1 MADDKKKLLDLT
13 KLGAQNAGNQIA
25 SFVNAFQNQGG
36 GRQYKPTDNGGTG
49 TATGANDADLR
60 AKYPVTQAYDKT
72 TDYMAV
78 MQQAANQG
86 DWLKAA
92 NAEQQRNSKITG
104 EGLDTSLYTDLYSK
118 YLPENR
124 YNFDPSSNPQYAAAK
139 AQQDAIFE
147 KIMNRGDYQ
156 RNPDVDAAYQA
167 YLNRGAYQT
176 NPDVDAAYQAYLN
189 QEPFKY
195 NLEDDSLYQQYR
207 DQYTALGKN
216 AMRDTMGQAAAL
228 TGGYGSTYAQQAG
241 QQSYDAYLQRL
252 NDVMPELYNAAYGRY
267 RDEKN
272 DLAQRYNMAAAQDA
286 LNYQR
291 YRDET
296 SDLAQRY
303 NMAQAMD
310 EAAYERYLNE
320 QNREMNLYNLAAGQ
334 AQDAYNQDYNTWST
348 RLGLEREDEANAYN
362 RRVAEQQ
369 QAYQQQQQ
377 AYSDL
382 VSLIAA
388 TGYTPTDAELAA
400 AGMTRGQANALKAAY
415 EQALA
420 AASFSSGGGGS
431 SGGRSG
437 GGGRRGRSSG
447 GSSGVGS
454 WTPDSSTATPQK
466 TQEQTITDQCSLS
479 LANMKKY
486 GGSKQEMRREL
497 QRWVSQGLPQSEAN
511 RLAKLY
517 GLDQD
522 DTTAKSASGGGK
534 GGARGG
540 GNTYTKGGY

>member
-1 MADDKKKLLDLT
+1 MADDKKKLIDFT
-13 KLGAQNAGNQIA
+13 KLGSQVAGNQID
-25 SFVNAFQNQGG
+25 SFMSALQNQDAGK
-36 GRQYKPTDNGGTG
+36 QYGLTGGTG
-49 TATGANDADLR
+49 AAAADGTGTSGEDLR
-60 AKYPVTQAYDKT
+60 AKYPVTQAYDQN
-72 TDYMAV
+72 TDYMAL
-78 MQQAANQG
+78 MQKYANEGDWTQAAR
-86 DWLKAA
+86 
-92 NAEQQRNSKITG
+92 AEAQRNSKITG
-104 EGLDTSLYTDLYSK
+104 EGLDPSLYTDYYTQ

-124 YNFDPSSNPQYAAAK
+124 YNYDPNRNEAYAAAK

-147 KIMNRGDYQ
+147 KIMNRGD
-156 RNPDVDAAYQA
+156 
-167 YLNRGAYQT
+167 
-176 NPDVDAAYQAYLN
+176 
-189 QEPFKY
+189 FSY
-195 NLEDDSLYQQYR
+195 NVQDDPLYQQYR
-207 DQYTALGKN
+207 DQYTTLGKT

-252 NDVMPELYNAAYGRY
+252 NDVVPELYQAAYGRWQ
-267 RDEKN
+267 DANNAE
-272 DLAQRYNMAAAQDA
+272 LQRYNMAADRAQDA
-286 LNYQR
+286 W
-291 YRDET
+291 
-296 SDLAQRY
+296 
-303 NMAQAMD
+303 
-310 EAAYERYLNE
+310 
-320 QNREMNLYNLAAGQ
+320 
-334 AQDAYNQDYNTWST
+334 NQDYNAWST

-369 QAYQQQQQ
+369 MQYQQQQNAQ
-377 AYSDL
+377 SYL
-382 VSLIAA
+382 VTLISS
-388 TGYTPTDAELAA
+388 TGYTPTDTELAA
-400 AGMTRGQANALKAAY
+400 AGMTREQADSLKAAY

-437 GGGRRGRSSG
+437 GSGRRSS

-454 WTPDSSTATPQK
+454 WTPDSGTATPQK
-466 TQEQTITDQCSLS
+466 TQEQTIADQCSLS

-522 DTTAKSASGGGK
+522 DTPAKSSSGGGK